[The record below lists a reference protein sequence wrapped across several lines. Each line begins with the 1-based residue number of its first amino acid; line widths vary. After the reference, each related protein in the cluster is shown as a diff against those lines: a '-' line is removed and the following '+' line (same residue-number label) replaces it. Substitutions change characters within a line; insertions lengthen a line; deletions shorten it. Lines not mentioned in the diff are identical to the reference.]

1 MNNKKQNS
9 AVSIAAIMSLYLVYL
24 GTAEISPALATLAQ
38 HFAGKNITWISTIPS
53 LFLVIGSAVSGAV
66 MGRKIG
72 FRNLGIL
79 SSILLLTGGCA
90 PALFDNY
97 MLLLIC
103 RAVLGFGLG
112 LQAPLENALIIGNF
126 EGQKRAALLGYG
138 TLCMNAGGIIMQLLG
153 GTLASVSWQ
162 AAFWG
167 HGFAVIA
174 LIMAFFIPEPSAPDF
189 TDAESAASPDSG
201 KAVRLSGVV
210 WVIGL
215 VLFIYN
221 VTANTVLITV
231 SQLFESRNAGGAAA
245 AGLSLSL
252 YTLAG
257 CFAGLIFGKLFQIAT
272 KWCLSFGYFFCA
284 AGAALVYFGHSVGL
298 MTVGLVLMGFGFA
311 IVFPAVMAWTGMV
324 SSPENAGASSS
335 RVLAC
340 MNLGAFVGSFW
351 LIFLTTVFENAITA
365 NLMISIVSFTI
376 VGVIFLFR
384 SPFGG
389 KTASGK

>member
-1 MNNKKQNS
+1 MNSKKQNS

-24 GTAEISPALATLAQ
+24 GTAEISPALATPAQ

-72 FRNLGIL
+72 FRNLGIV
-79 SSILLLTGGCA
+79 SSILVLAGGCA

-97 MLLLIC
+97 MLLLVC

-153 GTLASVSWQ
+153 GTLASISWQ

-174 LIMAFFIPEPSAPDF
+174 LIMAFFIPEPAPNLSDSE
-189 TDAESAASPDSG
+189 AGSSPDHKKTVRASG
-201 KAVRLSGVV
+201 IV
-210 WVIGL
+210 WIIGL

-272 KWCLSFGYFFCA
+272 KWCLSIGYFFCA
-284 AGAALVYFGHSVGL
+284 AGAALAYFGHSVGL
-298 MTVGLVLMGFGFA
+298 MTAGLVLMGFGFA

-351 LIFLTTVFENAITA
+351 LILLKIFFENAITA
-365 NLMISIVSFTI
+365 NLMFSIVSFAAAGI
-376 VGVIFLFR
+376 IFLFR

-389 KTASGK
+389 KAASRQ